1 MIKIKDHLKDV
12 HRMNQHERT
21 RKGSLRLDMNES
33 VSGLPKRIVKKVLS
47 KIDADLLASYPD
59 CRALRNKVA
68 RHNNLRPEN
77 ICLANGSDAAIKYIY
92 DAYVSPGDTILVT
105 NPTFAMYPVY
115 AKIFGAKTVTV
126 DYKEDLTFPFEYFIS
141 RLSGDIRMAVVVNPN
156 NPTGDVLDHR
166 LLIRI
171 IKKALNNDIILIV
184 DEAYFYFYPYSV
196 AQEVRRYKNLIVLR
210 TFSKL
215 CGLAGARLG
224 YAIACPDI
232 IDSLTKVKPTF
243 DVDSLAA
250 AFAEELLDRPTAIKD
265 LIKEAADGK
274 RYLTGQ
280 MDKYGIVYK
289 EGHANFILIECR
301 GRAGEITRKLARENI
316 LVNSG
321 FSQPFLKDYI
331 RVTVGGEPAM
341 RRFWKA
347 FIRIW
352 AE

>member
-1 MIKIKDHLKDV
+1 MIKIKNHLKDV
-12 HRMNQHERT
+12 YRMNQHERT
-21 RKGSLRLDMNES
+21 RIGSLRLDMNES
-33 VSGLPKRIVKKVLS
+33 VSGLPERIVKKVLS
-47 KIDADLLASYPD
+47 RIDADFLASYPD
-59 CRALRNKVA
+59 CRALRNKIA
-68 RHNNLRPEN
+68 RHNNLSPEN

-115 AKIFGAKTVTV
+115 AKIFGAKTVTS
-126 DYKEDLTFPFEYFIS
+126 DYKKDLTFPFEDFIS
-141 RLSGDIRMAVVVNPN
+141 RLSGDVRIAVVVNPN

-171 IKKALNNDIILIV
+171 IKKARDNNVILIV

-196 AQEVRRYKNLIVLR
+196 AREVRRYKNLIVLR

-215 CGLAGARLG
+215 CALAGARLG
-224 YAIACPDI
+224 YAIACPEI
-232 IDSLTKVKPTF
+232 IDGLTKVKPTF
-243 DVDSLAA
+243 DVNSLAA
-250 AFAEELLDRPTAIKD
+250 AFAEELLDRPDTIKG
-265 LIKEAADGK
+265 LIKETADGK
-274 RYLTGQ
+274 RYLAGQ
-280 MDKYGIVYK
+280 MDKYGIAYK

-301 GRAGEITRKLARENI
+301 GRAGEITRKLAREKI

-331 RVTVGGEPAM
+331 RVTIGSEPAM